1 MGDSSNNPSSGGH
14 GILKGVLRDG
24 SALMTVCMLGVGTQ
38 FREEEAIHGCDPDR
52 KCKRSRIRVRAAE
65 LSSPRVEKPERWTQ
79 QTQGNLEN
87 GRVQNLC

>member
-1 MGDSSNNPSSGGH
+1 MGDSSNNPSSGGR

-65 LSSPRVEKPERWTQ
+65 LSSPRVEKPER
-79 QTQGNLEN
+79 
-87 GRVQNLC
+87 